1 MSNNIIIRNVEFRW
15 AKLDPAKPVSP
26 FGSPVWE
33 LSVHVPTDAV
43 TPEFA
48 SLGVVKSGGDGT
60 SYVLLK
66 KRADKA
72 DGSPAQPVSVIDKD
86 KKDLD
91 ATRIGNGS
99 RGAVKVFQRDY
110 NYNGKTG
117 VSNVLMAVM
126 VTDLVEYVK
135 PTSLDAFDAAE
146 DMPEVAT
153 PVRSMADLM
162 DDY

>member
-1 MSNNIIIRNVEFRW
+1 MSTNLVIRNVEFRW
-15 AKLDPAKPVSP
+15 AKLDKPVSP
-26 FGSPVWE
+26 FGSLVWE
-33 LSVHVPTDAV
+33 LSVHVPTSAV

-60 SYVLLK
+60 SYVVLK

-72 DGSPAQPVSVIDKD
+72 DGSPAAPVSVIDKD

-91 ATRIGNGS
+91 PSRIGNGS
-99 RGAVKVFQRDY
+99 KGAVKVFQRDY
-110 NYNGKTG
+110 SYNGKTG

-126 VTDLVEYVK
+126 VTDLVEFVK
-135 PTSLDAFDAAE
+135 PDVLSAFDAVE
-146 DMPEVAT
+146 DMPKVT
-153 PVRSMADLM
+153 TGTRTMADLM

>member
-1 MSNNIIIRNVEFRW
+1 MSNNVIVRNVEFRW
-15 AKLDPAKPVSP
+15 AKLDKPVNP
-26 FGSPVWE
+26 FGSLVWE
-33 LSVHVPTDAV
+33 LSVHIPTDKV
-43 TPEFA
+43 TAEFA

-60 SYVLLK
+60 SYVVLK

-72 DGSPAQPVSVIDKD
+72 DGSPAAPVSVIDKD

-91 ATRIGNGS
+91 PSRIGNGS
-99 RGAVKVFQRDY
+99 KGAVKVFQRDY

-126 VTDLVEYVK
+126 VTDLVEFVK
-135 PTSLDAFDAAE
+135 PDALSAFDSVE
-146 DMPEVAT
+146 DMPKVAT